1 MHRTIDPAEMQRI
14 ERTAFSAGVP
24 SILLM
29 EQAAQAVVCTLEDIL
44 GTCEGRHVLF
54 VAGCGNNG
62 GDALAAARMFDKMGG
77 EATVWLP
84 MGCKTPDARSNLA
97 YLKLNPLITVIEGDL
112 PSDALYIDAVVDGL
126 LGTGLKNA
134 PEGAALEAIRFINR
148 QDVPV
153 LAIDVPSG
161 MDALTGAVQEDAC
174 VQADCTVTFHRV
186 KTGLY
191 LTHRRAYVGEVIVA
205 DIGLPDSCDDAPGY
219 LVPDPSDL
227 PALTPLRTCDMHK
240 GACGRV
246 VLYAGSMGMSGAAAM
261 AGLASLRA
269 GAGLATVICPQEVM
283 PILQTQ
289 LPNAMCVDRT
299 RLPGYVPQHDA
310 YVFGCGII
318 EDDRAWQDILSLHDE
333 NTPAV
338 WDAGALNL
346 LSIHPMNIGKN
357 TVLTPHAAEAARLL
371 GCTLADILADPV
383 SAAKAIV
390 KKYNCGVVALKSAT
404 TVVTDGERVSLNVV
418 GTSALAKGGSGDALA
433 GILGALLAGGMPLF
447 EAAQGA
453 CLWHGLAGIEAE
465 QQFGTRGVLTGNV
478 ADALGKCLMDIEN
491 M

>member
-1 MHRTIDPAEMQRI
+1 MHRTIDPADMQRI
-14 ERTAFSAGVP
+14 ERAAFSQGVP

-29 EQAAQAVVCTLEDIL
+29 EQAAQAVACTLEDIL
-44 GTCEGRHVLF
+44 GDCEGRHVLF
-54 VAGCGNNG
+54 VAGPGNNG
-62 GDALAAARMFDKMGG
+62 GDALAAARLFDKMGG

-84 MGCKTPDARSNLA
+84 LGCKTPDAQSNLA
-97 YLKLNPLITVIEGDL
+97 YLKMNPLITVIEGEM
-112 PSDALYIDAVVDGL
+112 PSDTLYIDAIVDGL

-134 PEGAALEAIRFINR
+134 PEGAALEAIAFINA

-161 MDALTGAVQEDAC
+161 MDALTGAAQESSC
-174 VQADCTVTFHRV
+174 VHADCTVTFHRP

-191 LTHRRAYVGEVIVA
+191 VTNHRAYVGEVVIA
-205 DIGLPDSCDDAPGY
+205 DIGLPEICDDAPGC
-219 LVPDPSDL
+219 LVPDAVDL
-227 PALTPLRTCDMHK
+227 PHFLPPRTRDMHK

-261 AGLASLRA
+261 AGRASLRA

-310 YVFGCGII
+310 FVFGCGII
-318 EDDRAWQDILSLHDE
+318 EDDQAWQDILSLHDE
-333 NTPAV
+333 AVPAV

-346 LSIHPMNIGKN
+346 LSRHPMNIGKN
-357 TVLTPHAAEAARLL
+357 TVLTPHAAEASRLL
-371 GCTLADILADPV
+371 GCELKDILDDPV

-390 KKYNCGVVALKSAT
+390 RKYRCGVVALKAAT
-404 TVVTDGERVSLNVV
+404 TVVTDGERVSLNVI
-418 GTSALAKGGSGDALA
+418 GTPALAKGGSGDALA
-433 GILGALLAGGMPLF
+433 GILGALLAGGMPPF

-453 CLWHGLAGIEAE
+453 CLWHGLAGLKAE
-465 QQFGTRGVLTGNV
+465 EQFGQRGVLTGDV
-478 ADALGKCLMDIEN
+478 ADALGACLTEIEN